1 MLNTLE
7 HQKGLRRITGEPGGF
22 VIEYDDLPTEEGSQ
36 EEEEEEVT
44 KPFFLTVT
52 YCNLVNM
59 PTNITTVT
67 IERYHSITVIM
78 Y

>member
-44 KPFFLTVT
+44 KPFFFNLPSLTVT
-52 YCNLVNM
+52 L
-59 PTNITTVT
+59 
-67 IERYHSITVIM
+67 
-78 Y
+78 

>member
-36 EEEEEEVT
+36 EEEEEVT
-44 KPFFLTVT
+44 KLFFLT
-52 YCNLVNM
+52 YRHLL
-59 PTNITTVT
+59 
-67 IERYHSITVIM
+67 
-78 Y
+78 

>member
-36 EEEEEEVT
+36 EEEEEEEEEEVT
-44 KPFFLTVT
+44 KLFFLT
-52 YCNLVNM
+52 YRHLL
-59 PTNITTVT
+59 
-67 IERYHSITVIM
+67 
-78 Y
+78 